1 MTETGIRDLGRTDGN
16 SGCSCCAPA
25 NASAQPEDTTAST
38 TDAFEANFFVDGM
51 TCSHCVSSVTEE
63 LNDIE
68 GVSNVRVDLD
78 AGGTSRVTIA
88 SASQL
93 DTDQVRRAI
102 EEAGYALAPSS

>member
-1 MTETGIRDLGRTDGN
+1 MTNPDIRDLGLADAN
-16 SGCSCCAPA
+16 PGCSCCAPG
-25 NASAQPEDTTAST
+25 NASVQAETSLVSATET
-38 TDAFEANFFVDGM
+38 VEADFFVDGM

-63 LNDIE
+63 LNEIE

-78 AGGTSRVTIA
+78 AGGTSRVTVA

-102 EEAGYALAPSS
+102 EEAGYALAASS